1 MAGLAHL
8 VVAIVAV
15 VTLLPTWGYG
25 LPNPEKLWNDYR
37 TFPVRPMQEA
47 FLKALARDWPYNRR
61 AVTFWQWATRVAVVF
76 VAAEAIALGV
86 SLVLSRVNT

>member
-1 MAGLAHL
+1 
-8 VVAIVAV
+8 
-15 VTLLPTWGYG
+15 
-25 LPNPEKLWNDYR
+25 
-37 TFPVRPMQEA
+37 MQEA